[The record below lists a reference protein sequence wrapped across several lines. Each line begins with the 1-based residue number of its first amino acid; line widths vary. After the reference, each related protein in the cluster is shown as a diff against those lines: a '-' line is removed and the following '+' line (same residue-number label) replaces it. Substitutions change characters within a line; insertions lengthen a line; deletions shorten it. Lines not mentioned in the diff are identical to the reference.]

1 MTMTFR
7 ISRYRELSHLKTV
20 ELDVEG
26 MGERNLAGGIIGSW
40 NGGKGRPR
48 QLLEGGNGRV
58 RFDRG
63 TLGS

>member
-1 MTMTFR
+1 MTKRFR
-7 ISRYRELSHLKTV
+7 SSRYRELSHLKTV

-48 QLLEGGNGRV
+48 QLLEGEMRGRDLIGA
-58 RFDRG
+58 F
-63 TLGS
+63 